1 MLQLVIKIMKNLKKK
16 LSKLIKILKQ
26 NQAVLI
32 GLSVNQT
39 KENDE
44 VAPEAPREES
54 YEDRENHLEDEQQT
68 EGKAK
73 EESKFKN

>member
-1 MLQLVIKIMKNLKKK
+1 MRKSNK
-16 LSKLIKILKQ
+16 
-26 NQAVLI
+26 
-32 GLSVNQT
+32 

-73 EESKFKN
+73 EESKFKKLMKSLFE

>member
-1 MLQLVIKIMKNLKKK
+1 M
-16 LSKLIKILKQ
+16 
-26 NQAVLI
+26 I

-39 KENDE
+39 KENE

>member
-1 MLQLVIKIMKNLKKK
+1 M
-16 LSKLIKILKQ
+16 
-26 NQAVLI
+26 I

-39 KENDE
+39 KKNDE

-73 EESKFKN
+73 KKVSLKINEISI

>member
-1 MLQLVIKIMKNLKKK
+1 M
-16 LSKLIKILKQ
+16 KQ

-39 KENDE
+39 KKKNDE

-73 EESKFKN
+73 EESKFKKLMKSLFE

>member
-1 MLQLVIKIMKNLKKK
+1 MKKK

-26 NQAVLI
+26 KSSGFDWFKRKSN
-32 GLSVNQT
+32 
-39 KENDE
+39 KKNDE

-73 EESKFKN
+73 EESKFKKLMKSLFE

>member
-1 MLQLVIKIMKNLKKK
+1 M
-16 LSKLIKILKQ
+16 
-26 NQAVLI
+26 I

-39 KENDE
+39 KKNDE